1 MTHQLPLP
9 HKELWQDSIWAC
21 CLTYRSLCAG
31 KRRHEA
37 GSAEDDEA
45 GPSKKPRTGVSVCS
59 SCLPSQE
66 GACMTLW
73 VALFRVL
80 LPAIV
85 YFDASKPELSGC

>member
-1 MTHQLPLP
+1 MKHQLPLP
-9 HKELWQDSIWAC
+9 HEESWQDLIGAC

-37 GSAEDDEA
+37 GSDEA

-73 VALFRVL
+73 VALLKGLAACHAVFECFEV
-80 LPAIV
+80 
-85 YFDASKPELSGC
+85 